1 VTAPDAPDSPGSAHD
16 ARQQLAHELLHFMRD
31 TIPLARSMGIELAAC
46 DADTLALRAPL
57 APNVNDKGCA
67 FGGSLVSIMTLCGWA
82 LVELALRERKL
93 DCDLFVAESSVA
105 YLAPVWQD
113 FRAEARL
120 SDASQWPLFF
130 STLAARGKARIE
142 IQCTVPDPSGASAAT
157 VRARFVAKRR
167 SAPAADA

>member
-1 VTAPDAPDSPGSAHD
+1 LARTLQAMPPVAALQLRLDGFDGECLRLHAPLSAH
-16 ARQQLAHELLHFMRD
+16 
-31 TIPLARSMGIELAAC
+31 
-46 DADTLALRAPL
+46 
-57 APNVNDKGCA
+57 VNDKGCA